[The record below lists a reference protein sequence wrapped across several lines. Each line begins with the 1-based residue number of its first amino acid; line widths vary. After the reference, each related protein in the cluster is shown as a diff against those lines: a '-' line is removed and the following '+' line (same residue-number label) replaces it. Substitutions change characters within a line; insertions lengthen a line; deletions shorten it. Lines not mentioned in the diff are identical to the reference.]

1 MDQHTADVPRYIIVV
16 GASAGGLHS
25 VIELSAQLTP
35 EMDAAMFVVLHI
47 SKAGYSDM
55 LVQRVQR
62 LTSFTCKQAEQDEP
76 IKSRHIYLAVPDQH
90 LLVKDG
96 RVMLGQGP
104 PENRWRPSIDIL
116 FRSAA
121 AAYDSRAIGIV
132 LSGMMQDGTSGMI
145 ALKRSGGTCIVQDP
159 AEAEY
164 ADMPQSVIDNME
176 ADYVVSLAAMG
187 SLLAEKMKN
196 GPPEK
201 HPIPDDILA
210 EAAIAEKTA
219 IGMDLVE
226 ELGDRSAFV
235 CPECGGGLWE
245 MHKDHPMT
253 RFRCYTGHSYNLKEL
268 LVKQRE
274 GLESTLWMALRML
287 EERKQLLKKM
297 SDEERN
303 KGWIRSATSKA
314 ERQAELEVHINRLKE
329 LLFDTQKG
337 YEV

>member
-1 MDQHTADVPRYIIVV
+1 MV
-16 GASAGGLHS
+16 
-25 VIELSAQLTP
+25 ELSAQLTP

-47 SKAGYSDM
+47 SKAGSSDM
-55 LVQRVQR
+55 LVQRIQR
-62 LTSFTCKQAEQDEP
+62 LTSFTCKQAEHNEP

-90 LLVKDG
+90 LLVKDD
-96 RVMLGQGP
+96 RVILGQGP
-104 PENRWRPSIDIL
+104 AENRWRPSIDIL

-121 AAYDSRAIGIV
+121 AAYDGRVIGIV

-176 ADYVVSLAAMG
+176 VDYVVSLASMG

-196 GPPEK
+196 GPPQK
-201 HPIPDDILA
+201 HTIPNDILA

-219 IGMDLVE
+219 TGIDLVE
-226 ELGDRSAFV
+226 ELGEKSAFV
-235 CPECGGGLWE
+235 CPDCGGGLWE

-253 RFRCYTGHSYNLKEL
+253 RFRCYTGHSYNLAEL
-268 LVKQRE
+268 LLKQRE
-274 GLESTLWMALRML
+274 GLESTLWIALRML

-297 SDEERN
+297 SEEERN

-314 ERQAELEVHINRLKE
+314 DRQAELEVHINRLKE
-329 LLFDTQKG
+329 LLFDTQG
-337 YEV
+337 E